1 MHITKSIFHAV
12 FSSSTALMLA
22 ATASATAIGAAP
34 ATTSIQPSL
43 AAADQVVSTAPPTGT
58 NVRVEVRT
66 SAELKSAI
74 KSATPGTAIMLHK
87 GTYTG
92 PFDLLK
98 SGTAAAPIS
107 MQPYGD
113 GAVTLTAKL
122 AMPSCS
128 ATGPDINRT
137 VRFRQGASYWVIQD
151 LKIQG
156 GVYIPGKGVQS
167 AYNWM
172 QKSIR
177 NGDWKTLRAVPG
189 RGTNDPTAARN
200 AISYVAK
207 KAGADLSPIDGVQII
222 GNEIT
227 GKGIHVTM
235 SRYGTIKN
243 NSITDVACGVGPGI
257 WFGTYSDGWTVTGNK
272 IARIAPSAVKHY
284 MQEGIRVDNGSNYN
298 LIKGNTVTDLSGDG
312 RAFTTDQTASYNT
325 FTENTAT
332 NVNIGL
338 NDQMAGWGNVWTRNT
353 VTKYRGAGIS
363 FRMMDAPLKTPSMA
377 TSTYDS
383 TVSCNVVSGTGP
395 GVQVGAMIDSDI
407 ADNQSPSIKFG
418 PNVASYWVAQK
429 NTYNGSKVVPKLDV
443 PTTIRSGAC

>member
-1 MHITKSIFHAV
+1 MR
-12 FSSSTALMLA
+12 L
-22 ATASATAIGAAP
+22 
-34 ATTSIQPSL
+34 
-43 AAADQVVSTAPPTGT
+43 
-58 NVRVEVRT
+58 
-66 SAELKSAI
+66 
-74 KSATPGTAIMLHK
+74 
-87 GTYTG
+87 Y
-92 PFDLLK
+92 
-98 SGTAAAPIS
+98 
-107 MQPYGD
+107 
-113 GAVTLTAKL
+113 
-122 AMPSCS
+122 
-128 ATGPDINRT
+128 
-137 VRFRQGASYWVIQD
+137 
-151 LKIQG
+151 
-156 GVYIPGKGVQS
+156 
-167 AYNWM
+167 
-172 QKSIR
+172 
-177 NGDWKTLRAVPG
+177 
-189 RGTNDPTAARN
+189 
-200 AISYVAK
+200 
-207 KAGADLSPIDGVQII
+207 
-222 GNEIT
+222 
-227 GKGIHVTM
+227 
-235 SRYGTIKN
+235 RYGTIKN